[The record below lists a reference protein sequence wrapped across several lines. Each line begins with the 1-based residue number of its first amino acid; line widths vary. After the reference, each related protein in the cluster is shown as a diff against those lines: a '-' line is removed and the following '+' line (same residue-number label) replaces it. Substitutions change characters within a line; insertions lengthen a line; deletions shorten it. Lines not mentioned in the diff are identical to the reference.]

1 MIEIQGLT
9 KRYRRTLAVDG
20 LSFQVPAGR
29 VTGFLGPNGAGKS
42 TTLRM
47 LLGLARPTAGTA
59 YVGGRRYRDLDRPLC
74 RVGALLDARTAHP
87 GRTAYHHLA
96 GLARSNRIALTRVP
110 EVLDLVGLSDSAGR
124 RVGGYSLGMTQR
136 LGIAAAML
144 GDPPV
149 LVLDEP
155 VNGLDPEG
163 VRWIRALL
171 RRWGDEGRTVL
182 VSSHLMA
189 EVALSVRHVVVI
201 ARGRLV
207 ADAPLD
213 DLVADG
219 TALEDAFLRLTA

>member
-1 MIEIQGLT
+1 
-9 KRYRRTLAVDG
+9 
-20 LSFQVPAGR
+20 
-29 VTGFLGPNGAGKS
+29 
-42 TTLRM
+42 
-47 LLGLARPTAGTA
+47 
-59 YVGGRRYRDLDRPLC
+59 
-74 RVGALLDARTAHP
+74 
-87 GRTAYHHLA
+87 
-96 GLARSNRIALTRVP
+96 
-110 EVLDLVGLSDSAGR
+110 
-124 RVGGYSLGMTQR
+124 MTQR